1 MADPSMNK
9 QELYVAASRAREETR
24 LYATPEIQAAREEI
38 APESPYLR
46 EGIPHIAEAAERD
59 RSQLAAHEVALRE
72 RFQGMPDA
80 DLRARREELSG
91 AAYAESKVANPRG
104 RLEERIE
111 EMREVRARQEAEH
124 RTETIL
130 HPEGSE
136 ALSEIEVN
144 QRILARHLV
153 RNEAR
158 LAQMPE
164 VGDSARREL
173 AVAEGVLAER
183 REMAILA
190 ARLDPPAY
198 VRNELGERPRD
209 PTKRK
214 TWDRG
219 VAQIERFRHEH
230 GVEDPSTPF
239 GREAKRGAERAQQ
252 EAALQ
257 RLQQMQKDLGLS
269 QHAARTRDLDRGL
282 GIGR

>member
-1 MADPSMNK
+1 MADPSMDK
-9 QELYVAASRAREETR
+9 QEFYVAASRAREETR
-24 LYATPEIQAAREEI
+24 LYATPEIQSAREEI
-38 APESPYLR
+38 APDSPYLR

-80 DLRARREELSG
+80 DLRARREELAG
-91 AAYAESKVANPRG
+91 AAYAEARVANPRG
-104 RLEERIE
+104 RLEGVIE
-111 EMREVRARQEAEH
+111 ELRDGRTQLEAEQ
-124 RTETIL
+124 RTETVL

-136 ALSEIEVN
+136 ELSRIEVN
-144 QRILARHLV
+144 QRILASQLARS
-153 RNEAR
+153 EAE

-173 AVAEGVLAER
+173 AIAEGVLAAR

-209 PTKRK
+209 LAKQK

-219 VAQIERFRHEH
+219 VSQIERYRREH
-230 GVEDPSTPF
+230 GVKDPSRPF
-239 GREAKRGAERAQQ
+239 GAEAKRGAERARQQ
-252 EAALQ
+252 AALR
-257 RLQQMQKDLGLS
+257 RLQRMQKALGLG
-269 QHAARTRDLDRGL
+269 QQAARACTLGRGMS
-282 GIGR
+282 IGR